1 MNEHRP
7 SPERGEPLSLA
18 RGSSTPAELQLEVL
32 LRACTRSDGTGRVT
46 APGELLTL
54 HALVRAFV
62 RDRSRDRSAA
72 SMVIE
77 LKELMARAGLVVS
90 PSEEARTLS
99 FLVVRWA
106 IESYFAASDAA

>member
-1 MNEHRP
+1 MSEHLP
-7 SPERGEPLSLA
+7 LPQRGEPLALA
-18 RGSSTPAELQLEVL
+18 HEPNPPADQQLEDL

-46 APGELLTL
+46 APDELSTL
-54 HALVRAFV
+54 RALVRAFV
-62 RDRSRDRSAA
+62 RDRARERSAA
-72 SMVIE
+72 SVVIE

>member
-1 MNEHRP
+1 MSEHGP
-7 SPERGEPLSLA
+7 SAERAEPLALS
-18 RGSSTPAELQLEVL
+18 RGSSPAAEHQLEAL
-32 LRACTRSDGTGRVT
+32 LRACARSDGTGRVT

-62 RDRSRDRSAA
+62 HDRSRERSAA

-106 IESYFAASDAA
+106 IESYFAASDAS

>member
-1 MNEHRP
+1 MPVDH
-7 SPERGEPLSLA
+7 
-18 RGSSTPAELQLEVL
+18 QLETL
-32 LRACTRSDGTGRVT
+32 LRACTRSDGTGRVA
-46 APGELLTL
+46 APGELLAL
-54 HALVRAFV
+54 QALVRAFV
-62 RDRSRDRSAA
+62 HDRSHDRSAA

>member
-1 MNEHRP
+1 MSEHLP
-7 SPERGEPLSLA
+7 SPERGEPLALP
-18 RGSSTPAELQLEVL
+18 RGSSRHIDDQLEGL
-32 LRACTRSDGTGRVT
+32 LRACTRSDGTGRVA
-46 APGELLTL
+46 APSELLTL
-54 HALVRAFV
+54 QSLVRAFV
-62 RDRSRDRSAA
+62 HDRSRDHSAA